1 MSKRFYW
8 MKLKENFMTSDT
20 VDFLMSQP
28 NGAEYVVLYQMLCLQ
43 TLNTDGVLGRTIG
56 EVMIPYDAAKI
67 QRDCKYFSID
77 TVTLALGY
85 YKKLGL
91 VFELDNGFLKIANY
105 ENIIGSESGGRGGS
119 NEGLPSAQAKSN
131 AERQR
136 AFRAKITCGQH
147 QHVPS
152 IDQHMNNK
160 RYGGNYYIV
169 MRRDNFKCTMCGS
182 IENLCVHHIDGYNET
197 KPENNAENK
206 MLVLCRECHSQV
218 HAGRQIPSNILEE
231 IGYRVTQKRNVTDG
245 CNVTSNVTVTTE
257 IEKDIEKEIEIRD
270 RELAKDIK
278 EKLNRAGAYTGVHD
292 KLVDEVVDTLCGL
305 HEGQTLKFDGV
316 TYSVEDFQQMAQL
329 LEVEDVCRV
338 VNRLLAHRNEIKN
351 RKYYIL
357 ATVAGVMRGEV
368 RREHNGVSNQYF

>member
-77 TVTLALGY
+77 TVTLALEY

-91 VFELDNGFLKIANY
+91 VFEQDNGFLKIANY

-119 NEGLPSAQAKSN
+119 NEGLSSTQAKSN

-231 IGYRVTQKRNVTDG
+231 IGYEVTQKRNVTDG

-257 IEKDIEKEIEIRD
+257 IEIGD
-270 RELAKDIK
+270 RELVKDIK

-292 KLVDEVVDTLCGL
+292 ALVDEVVDTLCGL

-316 TYSVEDFQQMAQL
+316 TYSADDFQQMAQL

-338 VNRLLAHRNEIKN
+338 VNSLLAHRNEIKN

-357 ATVAGVMRGEV
+357 ATVAGVMRGE
-368 RREHNGVSNQYF
+368 G

>member
-1 MSKRFYW
+1 MAEKRFYW
-8 MKLKENFMTSDT
+8 IKLKDTFMTSDA
-20 VDFLMSQP
+20 VDFLMGQK
-28 NGAEYVVLYQMLCLQ
+28 NGAEYVVLYQMLCLR
-43 TLNTDGVLGRTIG
+43 TINTDGVLARRIG
-56 EVMIPYDAAKI
+56 EIIIPYDAAKI
-67 QRDCKYFSID
+67 QRDCKYFTLD
-77 TVTLALGY
+77 TVIVALEL

-91 VFELDNGFLKIANY
+91 VYEQQDGHLKITNF
-105 ENIIGSESGGRGGS
+105 ENLIGSESGGRGGS
-119 NEGLPSAQAKSN
+119 NEGLPSTQAKSN

-147 QHVPS
+147 QHVPN

-169 MRRDNFKCTMCGS
+169 MRRDKFKCAMCGR
-182 IENLCVHHIDGYNET
+182 IENLCVHHIDGYNEA

-231 IGYRVTQKRNVTDG
+231 IGYGVTQRRNVTDG
-245 CNVTSNVTVTTE
+245 RNVTSNVTVTTE
-257 IEKDIEKEIEIRD
+257 IEKEIERDSLLKIKEI
-270 RELAKDIK
+270 K
-278 EKLNRAGAYTGVHD
+278 ERLNREGAYTGVHD
-292 KLVDEVVDTLCGL
+292 ALVNEVVDTLCGL

-316 TYSVEDFQQMAQL
+316 TYSAEDFQQMAQL

-338 VNRLLAHRNEIKN
+338 VNSLLAHRNEIKN

-357 ATVAGVMRGEV
+357 ATVAGVMRGE
-368 RREHNGVSNQYF
+368 

>member
-77 TVTLALGY
+77 TVTLALEY

-91 VFELDNGFLKIANY
+91 VFEQGNGFLKIANY

-119 NEGLPSAQAKSN
+119 NEGLPSTQAKSN

-147 QHVPS
+147 QHVPN
-152 IDQHMNNK
+152 IDQTMNNK

-169 MRRDNFKCTMCGS
+169 MRRDKFKCAMCGR
-182 IENLCVHHIDGYNET
+182 IENLCVHHIDGYNEA

-231 IGYRVTQKRNVTDG
+231 IGYGVTQRRNVTDG

-257 IEKDIEKEIEIRD
+257 IEIEKEIE
-270 RELAKDIK
+270 KDSLLKIK
-278 EKLNRAGAYTGVHD
+278 EIKERLNRAGAYTGVHD
-292 KLVDEVVDTLCGL
+292 SLVDEVAEVLGRACTIDRG
-305 HEGQTLKFDGV
+305 LKFDGRV
-316 TYSVEDFQQMAQL
+316 YTAEDFQQIA
-329 LEVEDVCRV
+329 EDFDRMKLCRV
-338 VNRLLAHRNEIKN
+338 VNSLLAHKDEIEN
-351 RKYYIL
+351 REYYIL
-357 ATVAGVMRGEV
+357 GVIAHIAGGAR
-368 RREHNGVSNQYF
+368 

>member
-1 MSKRFYW
+1 MAEKRFYW
-8 MKLKENFMTSDT
+8 IKLKDTFMTSDA
-20 VDFLMSQP
+20 VDFLMGQK
-28 NGAEYVVLYQMLCLQ
+28 NGAEYVVLYQMLCLR
-43 TLNTDGVLGRTIG
+43 TINTDGVLARQIG
-56 EVMIPYDAAKI
+56 EIIIPYDAAKI
-67 QRDCKYFSID
+67 QRDCKYFTLD
-77 TVTLALGY
+77 TVIVALEL

-91 VFELDNGFLKIANY
+91 VYEQQDGHLKITNF
-105 ENIIGSESGGRGGS
+105 ENLIGSESGGRGGS
-119 NEGLPSAQAKSN
+119 NEGLPSTQAKSN

-231 IGYRVTQKRNVTDG
+231 IGYGVTQKRNVTDG

-257 IEKDIEKEIEIRD
+257 IEKEIERD
-270 RELAKDIK
+270 SLLIISLKDK
-278 EKLNRAGAYTGVHD
+278 FRRAGVYTGAF
-292 KLVDEVVDTLCGL
+292 DEVIDEVLTVLGEATLL
-305 HEGQTLKFDGV
+305 PRPLKFSGV
-316 TYSVEDFQQMAQL
+316 TYTGEDFRRIADTLTVEDL
-329 LEVEDVCRV
+329 CRIVNTLIGHKDEIEDARYYTLGVIA
-338 VNRLLAHRNEIKN
+338 NIAGE
-351 RKYYIL
+351 RK
-357 ATVAGVMRGEV
+357 
-368 RREHNGVSNQYF
+368 